1 MESELPLFPAVT
13 KNRYEDI
20 WRSIGEF
27 LRPQISP
34 DGYQRW
40 FASMEIAEAD
50 EDTLTLRAPNS
61 IHQFWIESNYLAA
74 LQSAVAGVLGA
85 PRKILFTIADA
96 SAPVKS
102 SATSHADDELP
113 MAARAATMSPPVEA
127 IDSTVEA
134 PAVPGLNSRYTFE
147 TFVVGPDGVIVHKF
161 IGPLTAE
168 IVADD
173 LKPLIAKMLA
183 SPGATAPAP
192 PKS

>member
-1 MESELPLFPAVT
+1 MRRYFLPPDSMESELPLFPAVT

-27 LRPQISP
+27 LRPQISA

-61 IHQFWIESNYLAA
+61 IHQFWIESNYLPA

-96 SAPVKS
+96 SAPNS
-102 SATSHADDELP
+102 SHPASIAEELP
-113 MAARAATMSPPVEA
+113 IAARA
-127 IDSTVEA
+127 
-134 PAVPGLNSRYTFE
+134 
-147 TFVVGPDGVIVHKF
+147 
-161 IGPLTAE
+161 
-168 IVADD
+168 
-173 LKPLIAKMLA
+173 
-183 SPGATAPAP
+183 
-192 PKS
+192 